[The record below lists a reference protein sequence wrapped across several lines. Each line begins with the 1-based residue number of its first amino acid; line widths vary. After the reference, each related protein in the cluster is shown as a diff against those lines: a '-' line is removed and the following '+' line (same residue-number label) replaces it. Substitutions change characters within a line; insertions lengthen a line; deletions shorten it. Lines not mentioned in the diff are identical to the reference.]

1 MAQHGTPM
9 RERARARVIDYRAFE
24 GRTMRAMT
32 RGTEDEPQILD
43 EWGPNVPSGLASS
56 FENEAMSC
64 KKMTTLKESPEL
76 RQRDALRVSL
86 FPGPPGAGMTA
97 RARRGREKRKRE

>member
-1 MAQHGTPM
+1 MPEQAGMAQHGTPM

-43 EWGPNVPSGLASS
+43 E
-56 FENEAMSC
+56 
-64 KKMTTLKESPEL
+64 
-76 RQRDALRVSL
+76 DALRVSL

-97 RARRGREKRKRE
+97 RARRGRGEEEEGIKKVLLMTMVWEEKSGGMQDRHNKASD

>member
-43 EWGPNVPSGLASS
+43 EWVDGISTYPSQASCDPS
-56 FENEAMSC
+56 MLERRAAASL
-64 KKMTTLKESPEL
+64 KKNKL
-76 RQRDALRVSL
+76 R
-86 FPGPPGAGMTA
+86 
-97 RARRGREKRKRE
+97 